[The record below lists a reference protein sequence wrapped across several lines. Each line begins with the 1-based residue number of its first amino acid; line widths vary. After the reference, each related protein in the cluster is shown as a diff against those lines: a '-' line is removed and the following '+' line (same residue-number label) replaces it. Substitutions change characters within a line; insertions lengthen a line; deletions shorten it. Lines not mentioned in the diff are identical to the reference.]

1 MNRLTMMANS
11 ALRRLDQMFPGYF
24 SGTKHNHYKDFG
36 YPEKVTFALCYDA
49 YRRNSLAKAVVNKT
63 IAKSWQDT
71 PFLQE
76 YQRDGKGAKGKR
88 KQEETSRER
97 DIRQRFEDLRFWQML
112 AEADRRS
119 MVGSYAGVILRL
131 ADSKPFDQ
139 PVDTVP
145 GGLLGLVEV
154 IPAWEGQLT
163 VSNWDTDQ
171 RSPTYGKPKMFQF
184 SESQVGDSTAQ
195 PRQFMVHPDRV
206 VIWSDDE
213 TVNCT
218 SALEAGYNDLMTI
231 EKIVGAGGEGF
242 WKNAKS
248 ALVLEI
254 DKDAKIESMAKAMG
268 VPADELAD
276 KVDEQVESWNAGFD
290 KSLMF
295 QGMVAKSVPVTLPSP
310 EHFFSIAVQSF
321 AASFSMPVKILVG
334 MQTGERASTED
345 AQEWAQTNKAR
356 RADRV
361 IPNIKAVVRRL
372 EQFSILPERD
382 WFIAWTDLTETS
394 MAEKIDRVG
403 KMVEA
408 NAKAQSSGERVF
420 TTDEVRE
427 VVDLEPL
434 APDDA
439 KVEKPDA
446 GQDDPDKSDP
456 KNPRNGRGGGRA
468 ADRPFVSNAKKRRL
482 RRGRARKGYDP
493 SQARGPDGRWVDTGK
508 GPAPSL
514 TSFMRSQRK
523 QPGRHRTLDLGEV
536 RNQAAISAAGGPNT
550 QGWRRLVE
558 TSEVNHALK
567 GHGRG
572 SLKWARGDR
581 LTRADLGKIERVVA
595 AGQPRISRKK
605 GGEYR
610 LHYEVQLD
618 GRTYNYIET
627 VSRSRGALIFKTMW
641 WKG

>member
-1 MNRLTMMANS
+1 MNRLTLLAN
-11 ALRRLDQMFPGYF
+11 AAVRRLDQMFPGYF
-24 SGTKHNHYKDFG
+24 SGAKHNHYVDFG
-36 YPEKVTFALCYDA
+36 FPTKLEFKQFYDA
-49 YRRNSLAKAVVNKT
+49 YRRNSLAKAAVNKT
-63 IAKSWQDT
+63 ILKSWQDT

-76 YQRDGKGAKGKR
+76 YQRDGKSEGER
-88 KQEETSRER
+88 QQEETERER
-97 DIRQRFEDLRFWQML
+97 EIRQRFEDIRFWQML

-131 ADSKPFDQ
+131 ADSKPFNQ
-139 PVDTVP
+139 PVKTVP
-145 GGLLGLVEV
+145 GGLEGLVEI

-163 VSNWDTDQ
+163 ASSWDTDQ
-171 RSPTYGKPKMFQF
+171 RSETFGKPTMFQF
-184 SESQVGDSTAQ
+184 NEAQVGDSTAQ

-218 SALEAGYNDLMTI
+218 SALEAGYNDLQTI
-231 EKIVGAGGEGF
+231 EKIVASGGEGF

-248 ALVLEI
+248 SPVLQI
-254 DKDAKIESMAKAMG
+254 DKDAKLETMAKAMG
-268 VPADELAD
+268 VPLDQLAD
-276 KVDEQVESWNAGFD
+276 KIDEQVDGFNAGFD
-290 KSLMF
+290 KSLML
-295 QGMVAKSVPVTLPSP
+295 QGIEAKSLPVTLPSP

-372 EQFSILPERD
+372 ERFTILPERD
-382 WFIAWTDLTETS
+382 WFISWTDLTETS
-394 MAEKIDRVG
+394 MAEKIDRAG

-420 TTDEVRE
+420 TVEEIRA

-434 APDDA
+434 APADA
-439 KVEKPDA
+439 KVEKPEVQQGPPSA
-446 GQDDPDKSDP
+446 KDP
-456 KNPRNGRGGGRA
+456 KGARNNMGGGRA
-468 ADRPFVSNAKKRRL
+468 ADLPFVTNAKKRRL

-493 SQARGPDGRWVDTGK
+493 SQPRGADGRWVDTGK
-508 GPAPSL
+508 GAAPSL
-514 TSFMRSQRK
+514 TAFLRSQRK
-523 QPGRHRTLDLGEV
+523 DPGRHRTLDVGEV
-536 RNQAAISAAGGPNT
+536 RNQLAISSAGGPDT
-550 QGWRRLVE
+550 RGWRRLLE

-567 GHGRG
+567 RHGRG
-572 SLKWARGDR
+572 SLRWAYGDR
-581 LTRADLGKIERVVA
+581 ITKADFAKVEQIVS
-595 AGQPRISRKK
+595 AGLPTLVRKK
-605 GGEYR
+605 GGEFR
-610 LHYEVQLD
+610 LHYEVELD

-627 VSRSRGALIFKTMW
+627 VSRSRAALIFKTMW
-641 WKG
+641 WRK